1 MAFFISFCLSLFLVN
16 SLKCYT
22 GKVVTSTHDLNI
34 ASSVRLENCAFSKK
48 QCTKVTYNM
57 TEKVNQAEVSALV
70 VYGVCI
76 NPLAGCNLLCEQLRK
91 SFTLNQCEVINFS
104 KEILLKVYER
114 ILSLQSDS
122 RRESYFRQKGK
133 SQNVGYKKTKHANFS
148 EKPTFFTPWYAHARV
163 RIRR

>member
-34 ASSVRLENCAFSKK
+34 PSSVKLEDCDNSNG

-70 VYGVCI
+70 VHGVCI
-76 NPLAGCNLLCEQLRK
+76 DPLAGCDLMCEQLRK
-91 SFTLNQCEVINFS
+91 TFTLNHCEVINFR
-104 KEILLKVYER
+104 KEI
-114 ILSLQSDS
+114 
-122 RRESYFRQKGK
+122 
-133 SQNVGYKKTKHANFS
+133 
-148 EKPTFFTPWYAHARV
+148 
-163 RIRR
+163 